1 MSAPRSACAVGLVLA
16 VATNAHAHDPDDP
29 DAHRSMPNQVTA
41 GVTVVCPGWYQL
53 SSEPAET
60 AHGATCI
67 GASIAFAR
75 EVTRAFEVRV
85 RAAYERPFFIAQ
97 EEPPSLHVWR
107 ATVAAA
113 LSAYRLGD
121 VLTITVGPEVGVAG
135 FAVDDR
141 SPAWG
146 LAFGWVVGVRPWV
159 TYHAGL
165 FAELGYGRAIAWSDE
180 ATVESSTLGRVTLGW
195 ADRF

>member
-1 MSAPRSACAVGLVLA
+1 
-16 VATNAHAHDPDDP
+16 
-29 DAHRSMPNQVTA
+29 
-41 GVTVVCPGWYQL
+41 
-53 SSEPAET
+53 
-60 AHGATCI
+60 
-67 GASIAFAR
+67 
-75 EVTRAFEVRV
+75 VTRAFEVRV

-159 TYHAGL
+159 TYHAG
-165 FAELGYGRAIAWSDE
+165 AVRGAGVRSRDR
-180 ATVESSTLGRVTLGW
+180 VVRRGDGRVVHARSSDARMGRPLL
-195 ADRF
+195 ARRDRVS